1 MRELTTDKL
10 PAGSRPLY
18 RILTEKSPL
27 NFGKYADFKLGD
39 VLKINEEYVVWMY
52 ATMPQISLHDSI
64 LERLGLPKIKKPGI
78 DEQVL
83 KDWHKRE
90 REKYTE
96 EERLHGAYALARKI
110 KRNKVAR
117 LMEAKDA
124 TRFTKG
130 QLQAINH
137 GHGANKG
144 Y

>member
-1 MRELTTDKL
+1 MRDLTTDKL

-39 VLKINEEYVVWMY
+39 VLKINEEYVVWLY
-52 ATMPQISLHDSI
+52 AMTPQISLHRDI
-64 LERLGLPKIKKPGI
+64 LERLGLPAIKKPGT

-83 KDWHKRE
+83 KDWKRRE

-96 EERLHGAYALARKI
+96 KEQLHGRYAMLRKI
-110 KRNKVAR
+110 KRQKVAR
-117 LMEAKDA
+117 LMEAKQA
-124 TRFTKG
+124 GSFTKG

>member
-39 VLKINEEYVVWMY
+39 VLKINEEYVVWLY
-52 ATMPQISLHDSI
+52 AMTPQISLHRDI
-64 LERLGLPKIKKPGI
+64 LERLGLPAIKKPGT

-83 KDWHKRE
+83 KDWRKRQRAQYT
-90 REKYTE
+90 REQQE
-96 EERLHGAYALARKI
+96 HGYII
-110 KRNKVAR
+110 KGRMLKKRKVAR
-117 LMEAKDA
+117 MLETKKA
-124 TRFTKG
+124 TTFTKG

-137 GHGANKG
+137 GHGANKP